1 MFVHLFSREP
11 VGASKSPRSFT
22 TPQYAFTVKESM
34 KGLWFFSLVFLL
46 FIDDLKLKVS
56 SFLACGS
63 NGANFVFDD
72 AVRMEENERG
82 GEVAEKGKYDLET
95 VMVDHH
101 YPEPLAKY
109 EDVIADPKLFTET
122 LEDFHSR
129 LGTKLRVPT
138 VGGKELD
145 LHCLFVEVT
154 SRGGIEK
161 VIEDRKLKEVTSAFT
176 FSSTTTTS
184 MNMSSATSGLTER
197 SLEEIEPSSET
208 QAISQKR
215 RRKNRLAS
223 SSPYQKV
230 VGVIDGKFEQG
241 YFVTV
246 TIGAEKLKGVLYHI
260 PRQTDM
266 QLTKHAEVVDN
277 SNLESRNG
285 GRARKKKLSK
295 SSPNHPKPK
304 PKPNKSGYP
313 LFFAE
318 QQAKL
323 KPLYPRKGRE
333 INKMIRDLW
342 SKLPESE
349 KDVYQDMQSYRTEI
363 ANREKLKSSQIIDAA
378 SMAHSPAEPKILQ
391 DAGQKIP
398 NKEDNLILSNEN
410 DSSSET
416 RDSAGK
422 FSEDDSDIEAY
433 PEFGGTPITSR
444 YQMRK

>member
-34 KGLWFFSLVFLL
+34 K
-46 FIDDLKLKVS
+46 
-56 SFLACGS
+56 
-63 NGANFVFDD
+63 
-72 AVRMEENERG
+72 VRMEENERG

-176 FSSTTTTS
+176 FSSTTTSASYLVRKNYMSLLRNYEQVYFFRSSAS

>member
-1 MFVHLFSREP
+1 
-11 VGASKSPRSFT
+11 
-22 TPQYAFTVKESM
+22 M
-34 KGLWFFSLVFLL
+34 K
-46 FIDDLKLKVS
+46 
-56 SFLACGS
+56 
-63 NGANFVFDD
+63 
-72 AVRMEENERG
+72 VRMEENERG

-176 FSSTTTTS
+176 FSSTTTSASYLVRKNYMSLLRNYEQVYFFRSSAS

-285 GRARKKKLSK
+285 GRARKKKISK
-295 SSPNHPKPK
+295 SSPHHPKSK
-304 PKPNKSGYP
+304 PKPNNSGYP

-391 DAGQKIP
+391 DAGQKIA

>member
-1 MFVHLFSREP
+1 
-11 VGASKSPRSFT
+11 
-22 TPQYAFTVKESM
+22 M
-34 KGLWFFSLVFLL
+34 K
-46 FIDDLKLKVS
+46 
-56 SFLACGS
+56 
-63 NGANFVFDD
+63 
-72 AVRMEENERG
+72 VRMEESERG
-82 GEVAEKGKYDLET
+82 GEDAEKGKHDLEI

-109 EDVIADPKLFTET
+109 EDVIADPKLFVET

-129 LGTKLRVPT
+129 VGTKLRVPT

-145 LHCLFVEVT
+145 LHRLFVEVT

-176 FSSTTTTS
+176 FSSTTTSASYLVRKNYMSLLRSYEQVYFFRSSAS

-197 SLEEIEPSSET
+197 SVEEIEPSSET

-215 RRKNRLAS
+215 RRKNSLAA

-246 TIGAEKLKGVLYHI
+246 SIGAEKLKGVLYHI
-260 PRQTDM
+260 PRQTDV
-266 QLTKHAEVVDN
+266 QVTKHAEVVDN
-277 SNLESRNG
+277 SNLESRSS
-285 GRARKKKLSK
+285 GRARKKLNISDLNN
-295 SSPNHPKPK
+295 PEPKA
-304 PKPNKSGYP
+304 NKSGYP

-333 INKMIRDLW
+333 IDKTIQELW

-349 KDVYQDMQSYRTEI
+349 KAVYQDMQRYRTEI
-363 ANREKLKSSQIIDAA
+363 ANREKQKASQIIDAA
-378 SMAHSPAEPKILQ
+378 TLAQSPAELKILQ
-391 DAGQKIP
+391 VAGRKFV
-398 NKEDNLILSNEN
+398 NEEDNLILSNEN
-410 DSSSET
+410 NSGSET
-416 RDSAGK
+416 SDSAGK

-433 PEFGGTPITSR
+433 REFSGTPIASR
-444 YQMRK
+444 YPMRK

>member
-1 MFVHLFSREP
+1 
-11 VGASKSPRSFT
+11 
-22 TPQYAFTVKESM
+22 M
-34 KGLWFFSLVFLL
+34 K
-46 FIDDLKLKVS
+46 
-56 SFLACGS
+56 
-63 NGANFVFDD
+63 
-72 AVRMEENERG
+72 VRMEESERG
-82 GEVAEKGKYDLET
+82 GEDAEKGKHDLEI

-109 EDVIADPKLFTET
+109 EDVIADPKLFVET

-129 LGTKLRVPT
+129 VGTKLRVPT

-145 LHCLFVEVT
+145 LHRLFVEVT

-176 FSSTTTTS
+176 FSSTTTSASYLVRKNYMSLLRSYEQVYFFRSSAS

-197 SLEEIEPSSET
+197 SVEEIEPSSET

-215 RRKNRLAS
+215 RRKNSLAA

-260 PRQTDM
+260 PRQTDVRV
-266 QLTKHAEVVDN
+266 TKHAEVVDD
-277 SNLESRNG
+277 SNLESRSG
-285 GRARKKKLSK
+285 GRTRKKLHK
-295 SSPNHPKPK
+295 SYSNNAEPKV
-304 PKPNKSGYP
+304 NKSGYP

-318 QQAKL
+318 QQAKF
-323 KPLYPRKGRE
+323 KQLYPRKGRE
-333 INKMIRDLW
+333 INKMIRELW

-349 KDVYQDMQSYRTEI
+349 KAVYQDMQRYRTEI
-363 ANREKLKSSQIIDAA
+363 VNREKQKASQIIDAA
-378 SMAHSPAEPKILQ
+378 SLAQFPAEPKFLQ
-391 DAGQKIP
+391 DAGG
-398 NKEDNLILSNEN
+398 NFVNEENLILSNEN
-410 DSSSET
+410 NSGSET
-416 RDSAGK
+416 SG
-422 FSEDDSDIEAY
+422 SDIEAY
-433 PEFGGTPITSR
+433 HEFGATPIASR

>member
-1 MFVHLFSREP
+1 
-11 VGASKSPRSFT
+11 
-22 TPQYAFTVKESM
+22 
-34 KGLWFFSLVFLL
+34 
-46 FIDDLKLKVS
+46 
-56 SFLACGS
+56 
-63 NGANFVFDD
+63 
-72 AVRMEENERG
+72 MEENERG
-82 GEVAEKGKYDLET
+82 SEVAEKGKHDLET

-176 FSSTTTTS
+176 FSSTTTSASYLVRKNYMSLLRNYEQVYFFRSSAS

-215 RRKNRLAS
+215 RRKNSLAS

-266 QLTKHAEVVDN
+266 QVTKHAEVVDN

-295 SSPNHPKPK
+295 SNPNHPK

-349 KDVYQDMQSYRTEI
+349 KDVYEDMQSYRTEI

-391 DAGQKIP
+391 DAGQKIA
-398 NKEDNLILSNEN
+398 NEEDNLILSNEN
-410 DSSSET
+410 DSGSET
-416 RDSAGK
+416 SDSPGK
-422 FSEDDSDIEAY
+422 FSEDDSDIEAH